1 MSFVSEYNLGR
12 DESTTYFLA
21 SLACSLCEL
30 LHYGRSL
37 HSQTGGAQADG
48 ASHRR
53 GYRLFHGLAS
63 YSSFCV
69 PHLPS
74 AYCKMSVAQPGFL
87 PWNPFYATLRT
98 LLRDL
103 AHCTYV
109 LCWED
114 MIRAMAFRVAGTSNW
129 EILCTPCL

>member
-30 LHYGRSL
+30 LHYGQSL
-37 HSQTGGAQADG
+37 HSQIGGAQADG
-48 ASHRR
+48 TSHRR
-53 GYRLFHGLAS
+53 GHRLCHGLAPY
-63 YSSFCV
+63 YSFRV

-74 AYCKMSVAQPGFL
+74 AYCETSVAQPGFL

-98 LLRDL
+98 FLRDPS
-103 AHCTYV
+103 HCTYV
-109 LCWED
+109 LSQVD
-114 MIRAMAFRVAGTSNW
+114 MIRAMTFRVAGTSNW
-129 EILCTPCL
+129 EILRPAYL